1 MFTSLTRQAISVCT
15 VIKTI
20 IIMEVLDSVSI
31 KKSPTTPVSLDNQ
44 GRTVQY
50 IACSTGVIVFF
61 MLSVQF

>member
-1 MFTSLTRQAISVCT
+1 MFTSLTRQAISVCK
-15 VIKTI
+15 VIKT
-20 IIMEVLDSVSI
+20 MEVLDSVSI

-50 IACSTGVIVFF
+50 IACLTGVTVFF